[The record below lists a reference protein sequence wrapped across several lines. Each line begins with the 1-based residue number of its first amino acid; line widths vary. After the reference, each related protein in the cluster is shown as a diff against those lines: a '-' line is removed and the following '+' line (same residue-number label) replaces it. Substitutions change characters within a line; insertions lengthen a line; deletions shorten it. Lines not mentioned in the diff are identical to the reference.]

1 MNSERPRQFA
11 ARAYRLYDGGAWF
24 GRLLQTLRPFICPFG
39 TLVDRVPV
47 GARVLDVG
55 CGAGLFLAMLADSGR
70 IREGR
75 GFDASRSAIGL
86 AKVMTGNLNS
96 GTPVSVEYRDATA
109 EWPDRLFDVVS
120 MIDVMH
126 HVAPAS
132 QAQVIRAA
140 AARLAP
146 GGILIYKDMV
156 EHPRWRAWANRLHD
170 LVLAHQWIHYAP
182 LSLYAHGQKRQG
194 WSSSKAAVRT
204 CFGTVTNGWY
214 FAAHRRCAIVGWMTV
229 SDRSD
234 ARLCTGSIFYWR
246 WWRMQAPT

>member
-1 MNSERPRQFA
+1 MNPERPRQFA
-11 ARAYRLYDGGAWF
+11 ARARIACTTAALGLAACFRRCARLSVPWARSLIACRSVRACSTWVVVPGCF
-24 GRLLQTLRPFICPFG
+24 LQCSPT
-39 TLVDRVPV
+39 V
-47 GARVLDVG
+47 GP
-55 CGAGLFLAMLADSGR
+55 

-86 AKVMTGNLNS
+86 AKVMTGNLNG

-109 EWPDRLFDVVS
+109 EWPDRLFDVIS

-156 EHPRWRAWANRLHD
+156 EYPRWRAWANRLHD

-182 LSLYAHGQKRQG
+182 FVSVRAWAEEAGLQLVESGRKKRVL
-194 WSSSKAAVRT
+194 VRPRMA
-204 CFGTVTNGWY
+204 GISP
-214 FAAHRRCAIVGWMTV
+214 RIV
-229 SDRSD
+229 D
-234 ARLCTGSIFYWR
+234 AQLLVG
-246 WWRMQAPT
+246 